1 VIHARERAT
10 FTEATMSDTIRK
22 VDYFYTMVPNRA
34 GQAAAILAGL
44 ADAGVDLLAFS
55 GFPSGRRSQLDL
67 VPADSA
73 KLKRAAKK
81 LGIALS
87 ARKSGFLVRGT
98 DRVGALKRVVG
109 TLAKARINITAID
122 AVTGGGGR
130 YGAILWVKPKSVAK
144 AARLLG
150 AR

>member
-1 VIHARERAT
+1 VIRAVERAT
-10 FTEATMSDTIRK
+10 VTEATMSDTIRK

-87 ARKSGFLVRGT
+87 ARKSGFLVHGD
-98 DRVGALKRVVG
+98 DRVGALTRA
-109 TLAKARINITAID
+109 TSALAKAKVNITAID
-122 AVTGGGGR
+122 AVTAGGGR
-130 YGAILWVKPKSVAK
+130 RW
-144 AARLLG
+144 
-150 AR
+150 